1 MKKYSSRQVAKFVKK
16 MQQQNILVIG
26 DVMLDQFIWGKVDRI
41 SPEAPVPVVHVTHES
56 AYPGGAANV
65 ARNLTQ
71 FGIKSTMC
79 GIIGQDMNGKKLLGI
94 LKESGIA
101 TDGLLALPEYQTI
114 VKTRIIA
121 RHQQVVR
128 VDRES
133 PDPLKME
140 QLANL
145 VNKLE
150 TMVQSATAIIIE
162 DYGKGLINQEFAD
175 IVIALAQK
183 HKKIVTVD
191 PNPKNPLIWN
201 GVTLVKPNRME
212 AFAAANIPVSE
223 DRDTL
228 LKVGEKLLEIWKT
241 ALLLITL
248 GEDGLI
254 MFQQGYP
261 PFHTPTK
268 AVEVFDVSGAGD
280 TVIAFFTAALAAG
293 LNSYEAAQLSN
304 HAAGIVVGKLG
315 TATLTPEE
323 LLKSF
328 DDVE

>member
-1 MKKYSSRQVAKFVKK
+1 MKKYSSRQVAKFIKK
-16 MQQQNILVIG
+16 MQQQHILVIG

-140 QLANL
+140 QLNNL
-145 VNKLE
+145 INKLE
-150 TMVQSATAIIIE
+150 NMVQAANAIIIE
-162 DYGKGLINQEFAD
+162 DYGKGLINQEFVD
-175 IVIALAQK
+175 IIIALAQK

-191 PNPKNPLIWN
+191 PNTKNPLTWN
-201 GVTLVKPNRME
+201 GVTLVKPNRLE
-212 AFAAANIPVSE
+212 AFTAANIPVAE

-268 AVEVFDVSGAGD
+268 AVEVYDVSGAGD

-315 TATLTPEE
+315 TATLTADE